1 MAKVS
6 QIKNAIQVCGRAGVT
21 PFIWGHRGL
30 GKSSLCR
37 QLAAELGIGF
47 IDMRCSQLEGSDIR
61 GLPDKL
67 EGRTVFL
74 PPADLPKGDWSNDKV
89 VEYMGEYPQDGDW
102 GGDLEAE
109 RKFDSRWHEVQPHM
123 QRGILFLDEIN
134 RAQDDVLQ
142 AAFQL
147 VLDRKVGQYTV
158 PPGWWIVAAGNFQEG
173 YSTNGFNDAAF
184 INRFCHMT
192 LSTGETTLEE
202 WVNYMAKTH
211 GEGATEIIEFAVQN
225 NKHLDG
231 DIPGELGFSIMPSR
245 RSWEAV
251 ARVDKVLRTELTQLS
266 DVRTLVLAGLIG
278 QDLALSFTKYTCPVK
293 PRDVVREGVAQYREK
308 LLALERGQL
317 LGLMW
322 GLVSFVKDRTGEPE
336 IAKVCLDFAEFLLPV
351 SKDKDVVVAFCRS
364 LVGAGD
370 DKHTQARAAILTNP
384 KLANLVA
391 EFHRKNNKAKSFVDY
406 LTERPALQDLLSRT
420 AFGRDDDEKPAKE
433 KKDKKAS

>member
-6 QIKNAIQVCGRAGVT
+6 QIKNAIQVCGHAGVT

-192 LSTGETTLEE
+192 LSTGESTLEE
-202 WVNYMAKTH
+202 WVDYMAKTH
-211 GEGATEIIEFAVQN
+211 GENATSIIEFAAQN
-225 NKHLDG
+225 TKHLDG
-231 DIPGELGFSIMPSR
+231 DVPGELGFSILPSR

-251 ARVDKVLRTELTQLS
+251 ARVDKVLMSDLS
-266 DVRTLVLAGLIG
+266 HLNDVRTLVLSGLIG
-278 QDLALSFTKYTCPVK
+278 QDLALSFTKYTCPVR
-293 PRDVVREGVAQYREK
+293 PAEVIQHGVAKYKDK
-308 LLALERGQL
+308 LAALTRGEL

-322 GLVSFVKDRTGEPE
+322 GLVSFVKDKTGEE
-336 IAKVCLDFAEFLLPV
+336 AIAKVSLDFAEHLLKV
-351 SKDKDVVVAFCRS
+351 SDDKDVVVAFCRS

-370 DKHTQARAAILTNP
+370 DKHTQARAAIITNP

-391 EFHRKNNKAKSFVDY
+391 EFHRKNNKAKTFVDY
-406 LTERPALQDLLSRT
+406 LTERPALQELLSRT
-420 AFGRDDDEKPAKE
+420 AFGRDIEEPKKD

>member
-6 QIKNAIQVCGRAGVT
+6 QIKDAIQVCGAAGIT

-61 GLPDKL
+61 GLPDKQD
-67 EGRTVFL
+67 GRTVFY
-74 PPADLPKGDWSNDKV
+74 PPADLPKGDWNDEKV
-89 VEYMGEYPQDGDW
+89 VDYLGEYPEDGDW
-102 GGDLEAE
+102 DGDLDAE
-109 RKFDSRWHEVQPHM
+109 RQFDARWHEVQPRM

-192 LSTGETTLEE
+192 LSTGESTLEE
-202 WVNYMAKTH
+202 WVDYMSKTH
-211 GEGATEIIEFAVQN
+211 GENATDIVEFAAQN
-225 NKHLDG
+225 TKHLDG
-231 DIPGELGFSIMPSR
+231 DVPGELGFSIMPSR
-245 RSWEAV
+245 RSWEGV
-251 ARVDKVLRTELTQLS
+251 ARVDKVLKSELSNLS
-266 DVRTLVLAGLIG
+266 HVRTLVLSGLIG

-293 PRDVVREGVAQYREK
+293 PRDIVRLGVKAFEDK
-308 LLALERGQL
+308 LRSLDRGQL

-322 GLVSFVKDRTGEPE
+322 GLVSFTKERTSEPE
-336 IAKVCLDFAEFLLPV
+336 ISKVCLDFAEFLLPV
-351 SKDKDVVVAFCRS
+351 TNDKDIVVAFCRS
-364 LVGAGD
+364 LVGVND
-370 DKHTQARAAILTNP
+370 DKQSQARSAIITNP

-391 EFHRKNNKAKSFVDY
+391 EFHKKNKQAKGFVDY
-406 LTERPALQDLLSRT
+406 LVERPVLQELLSRT
-420 AFGRDDDEKPAKE
+420 AFGRDDDDPKP
-433 KKDKKAS
+433 KKNSKKAS